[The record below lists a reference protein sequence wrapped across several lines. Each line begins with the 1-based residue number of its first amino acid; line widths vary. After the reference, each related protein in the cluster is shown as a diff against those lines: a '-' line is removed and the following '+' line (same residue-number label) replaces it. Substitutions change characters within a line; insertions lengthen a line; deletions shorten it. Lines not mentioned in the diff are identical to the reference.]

1 MIAVPA
7 YMDRF
12 EAAGRGAYMGGGG
25 IKFGTSWQGRSK
37 TQHLGT
43 SYSPANHY
51 IVLKKLLYYLT
62 SGPKI

>member
-25 IKFGTSWQGRSK
+25 GLN
-37 TQHLGT
+37 LG
-43 SYSPANHY
+43 PPGKAVARLN
-51 IVLKKLLYYLT
+51 I
-62 SGPKI
+62 